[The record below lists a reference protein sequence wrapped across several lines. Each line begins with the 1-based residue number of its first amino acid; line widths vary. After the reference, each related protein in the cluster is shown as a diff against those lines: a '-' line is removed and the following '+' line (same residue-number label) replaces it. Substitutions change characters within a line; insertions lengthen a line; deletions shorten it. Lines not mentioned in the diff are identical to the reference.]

1 MLVAPCNESNNRF
14 QLCHSKVGKS
24 HTTLLFGFLVL
35 TPMTLPLAPLNVTVI
50 SLVLSLFSTTP
61 TIELDSGKV
70 TKTREGIC
78 DGEKI
83 NGALDDPVGGMVMT
97 ANPVLFIKSS
107 TLHLATPAGAVENRD
122 VRDCWDVCIQ
132 MFLTGLEGDG
142 PTNGAAW
149 QCGHWQRR

>member
-1 MLVAPCNESNNRF
+1 M
-14 QLCHSKVGKS
+14 
-24 HTTLLFGFLVL
+24 
-35 TPMTLPLAPLNVTVI
+35 
-50 SLVLSLFSTTP
+50 VLSSGEV
-61 TIELDSGKV
+61 IEI
-70 TKTREGIC
+70 RRGIC
-78 DGEKI
+78 DEGKL

>member
-1 MLVAPCNESNNRF
+1 MRCYITS
-14 QLCHSKVGKS
+14 C
-24 HTTLLFGFLVL
+24 FGFLVFVPMML
-35 TPMTLPLAPLNVTVI
+35 PVTPLYVTVI
-50 SLVLSLFSTTP
+50 SLVLPLFIKTP
-61 TIELDSGKV
+61 TTEFASGKV
-70 TKTREGIC
+70 TKIREGIC
-78 DGEKI
+78 DGEKL

-97 ANPVLFIKSS
+97 SNPVLFIKSS